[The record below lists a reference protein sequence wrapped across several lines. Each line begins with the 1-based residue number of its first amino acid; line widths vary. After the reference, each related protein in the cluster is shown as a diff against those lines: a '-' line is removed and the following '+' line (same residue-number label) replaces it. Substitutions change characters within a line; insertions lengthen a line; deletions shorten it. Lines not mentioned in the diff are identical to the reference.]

1 MSSRFDESSNVL
13 CRQMD
18 DNANDKVR
26 DLLGD
31 PKETISRQQEYLGVH
46 RNPAT
51 PNVKPRSD
59 RELFSRV
66 NSASR
71 ERTPSQAPSSDRP
84 RQAQSQQDRRWA
96 SSTSASSESHR
107 KSRVDAHSEHARSSS
122 SSARQTTSQAQSY
135 HTARSSSLA
144 PSHSQPANRT
154 PESSDAHHRKAS
166 SQGRNDSRPSQYD
179 KNTSDNRKSS
189 GAARLL
195 PLKVRPCIII
205 QAEL

>member
-66 NSASR
+66 NSAS
-71 ERTPSQAPSSDRP
+71 PSQAPSSDRP
-84 RQAQSQQDRRWA
+84 RQAQSQQDHRWA

-107 KSRVDAHSEHARSSS
+107 KSRVDAHSEHARGSS
-122 SSARQTTSQAQSY
+122 SSARQTTSQAQSS
-135 HTARSSSLA
+135 HAARSSSLA
-144 PSHSQPANRT
+144 PSRSQPANRT
-154 PESSDAHHRKAS
+154 PESSGAHHRKAS

-195 PLKVRPCIII
+195 PLKVRPCIFRSSCK
-205 QAEL
+205 